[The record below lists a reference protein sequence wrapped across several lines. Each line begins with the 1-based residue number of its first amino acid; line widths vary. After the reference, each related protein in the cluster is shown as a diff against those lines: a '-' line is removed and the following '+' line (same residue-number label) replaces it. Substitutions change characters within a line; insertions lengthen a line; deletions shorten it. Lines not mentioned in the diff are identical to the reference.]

1 MATFQRDGIVFH
13 YLDVGQGMPFVF
25 QHGIGGDVRQ
35 PAGLF
40 RPPQGIRLLCLDAR
54 AHGQT
59 QPLGD
64 PSALSFDVFGDD
76 LVAWLDHLGVARAI
90 LGGISMGAG
99 VALNAAVRYPE
110 RVAGL
115 VLSRPAWLDG
125 PMPPENVARY
135 AALAQLLRA
144 VGAAGDRDQAV
155 RWVLARFEAH
165 GDYRELLASSPD
177 TAQSLRGQLTNERA
191 VDAVARLERLPVDRP
206 LADLGAAAAIRVPT
220 LVLAHQQDPIH
231 RFTFGTRLVAAI
243 PGARLV
249 ALTPKSVDRER
260 HAAEVQ
266 RCLEAFLGRFT
277 APGPNSQAKAAGDI
291 RSVKGVYPEGGRRGG
306 VVGEGGGEAAKAT
319 ISR

>member
-1 MATFQRDGIVFH
+1 MARFERDGIVFH
-13 YLDVGQGMPFVF
+13 FLDVGQGVPFVF

-59 QPLGD
+59 QPLGS
-64 PSALSFDVFGDD
+64 PAALTFDVFGDD
-76 LVAWLDHLGVARAI
+76 LVAWLDYLGVGRAI

-99 VALNAAVRYPE
+99 VALNVAVRYPE

-135 AALAQLLRA
+135 AAIARLLRT
-144 VGAAGDRDQAV
+144 VGAASDPGHALRCAV
-155 RWVLARFEAH
+155 AEFEASD
-165 GDYRELLASSPD
+165 GYQGLLASSPD

-191 VDAVARLERLPVDRP
+191 VDAVARLERLPADRP
-206 LADLGAAAAIRVPT
+206 LSDLRSAAVLRVPA

-231 RFTFGTRLVAAI
+231 RFAFGEALAGAI
-243 PGARLV
+243 PGAKLV
-249 ALTPKSVDRER
+249 ELTPKSIAKER

-266 RCLEAFLGRFT
+266 NCLEAFLTPFLR
-277 APGPNSQAKAAGDI
+277 
-291 RSVKGVYPEGGRRGG
+291 PE
-306 VVGEGGGEAAKAT
+306 
-319 ISR
+319 

>member
-1 MATFQRDGIVFH
+1 MARFERDGIVFH
-13 YLDVGQGMPFVF
+13 YLDVGQGVPFVF

-64 PSALSFDVFGDD
+64 PAALTFDVFGDD
-76 LVAWLDHLGVARAI
+76 LVAWLDHLGVRRAV

-99 VALNAAVRYPE
+99 VALNVAVRYPE

-115 VLSRPAWLDG
+115 VLSRPAWLDR
-125 PMPPENVARY
+125 PMPAENVARY
-135 AALAQLLRA
+135 AAIARLLRR
-144 VGAAGDRDQAV
+144 VGAASDPGYALRCAV
-155 RWVLARFEAH
+155 AEFEASD
-165 GDYRELLASSPD
+165 DYQGLLASSPD

-191 VDAVARLERLPVDRP
+191 VAAVARLERLPADRP
-206 LADLGAAAAIRVPT
+206 LSDLRSAAAVRVPA

-231 RFTFGTRLVAAI
+231 RFAFGEALAGAI

-249 ALTPKSVDRER
+249 ELTPKSIARER

-266 RCLEAFLGRFT
+266 NCLEAFLTPFL
-277 APGPNSQAKAAGDI
+277 P
-291 RSVKGVYPEGGRRGG
+291 PE
-306 VVGEGGGEAAKAT
+306 
-319 ISR
+319 